1 MTIRVG
7 DKVEAIGS
15 DGAYRQGEV
24 TAVYP
29 DLDLAIVK
37 VGDETFK
44 IPLRELDIIE
54 ALGEKD
60 KPISRD
66 EFEAALNIVFNVFAE
81 KITDRLFG
89 GDPLG

>member
-1 MTIRVG
+1 MVIKVG

-24 TAVYP
+24 MAVYP
-29 DLDLAIVK
+29 KLDLAIVK

-44 IPLRELDIIE
+44 IPLRELDIIDVPIE
-54 ALGEKD
+54 QD
-60 KPISRD
+60 KPITRE
-66 EFEAALNIVFNVFAE
+66 EFSEALNIVFNVFADR
-81 KITDRLFG
+81 ITDRLFG